1 MYKSR
6 RFKNKRAIPGL
17 FILLSFFVIA
27 LFAPWIAP
35 FDLKILKSP
44 FLPPSLVHILGTND
58 IGQDILSELIFGARI
73 SLLVGMAAAILATTF
88 GALIGMVSGFFRGIT
103 DDILMRFTDI
113 FLLIPGL
120 PLIIILSAYLGP
132 GTGIIIIAIAF
143 LAWPSTAR
151 VVRSRVLQVREA
163 SFIMSAKGLGAG
175 NLYIIFRH
183 ILPNTIEVVFAKA
196 SLAVAGAMLT
206 EAGVSFL
213 GLGDPTRKS
222 WGMMLHDAFSNGGV
236 VNGCFWWYLPPVFCI
251 SLAVLGFTLSGYAYG
266 ERKEGEG
273 LLLPAG
279 MKDLKHHASEAG
291 SAGTACLSE
300 SDLLSVRGL
309 GVKFRNDG
317 RTIQALDKIDLSI
330 KEREKVAIV
339 GETGSGKSVL
349 LLALLRLLPANAQIS
364 GRIYYKGKDILK
376 LGDDG
381 MRQIRGSEI
390 AYVPQGA
397 GNALNPVLKI
407 GFQVAEPLRVHSGLK
422 KAPALKRAV
431 ILLDKMGIEK
441 AEKRVSD
448 YPHQYSG
455 GMKERA
461 LVAMALAGEAD
472 LILADEP
479 VKGLDWGK
487 REEILRIFQG
497 LNSKTILTITHDLWF
512 AERFAQRVVVIYA
525 SKIVEVA
532 PQETF
537 FVRPLHPYSRALLAA
552 QPSRGLHV
560 QSGYA
565 TIMAENIESGCPF
578 RLHCNAAFQKCRE
591 EPPLFKQN
599 GHEIRCWRYAA

>member
-1 MYKSR
+1 
-6 RFKNKRAIPGL
+6 
-17 FILLSFFVIA
+17 
-27 LFAPWIAP
+27 
-35 FDLKILKSP
+35 
-44 FLPPSLVHILGTND
+44 
-58 IGQDILSELIFGARI
+58 
-73 SLLVGMAAAILATTF
+73 
-88 GALIGMVSGFFRGIT
+88 
-103 DDILMRFTDI
+103 
-113 FLLIPGL
+113 
-120 PLIIILSAYLGP
+120 
-132 GTGIIIIAIAF
+132 
-143 LAWPSTAR
+143 
-151 VVRSRVLQVREA
+151 
-163 SFIMSAKGLGAG
+163 
-175 NLYIIFRH
+175 
-183 ILPNTIEVVFAKA
+183 
-196 SLAVAGAMLT
+196 
-206 EAGVSFL
+206 
-213 GLGDPTRKS
+213 
-222 WGMMLHDAFSNGGV
+222 
-236 VNGCFWWYLPPVFCI
+236 
-251 SLAVLGFTLSGYAYG
+251 
-266 ERKEGEG
+266 
-273 LLLPAG
+273 
-279 MKDLKHHASEAG
+279 MKDLKHHTSEAG
-291 SAGTACLSE
+291 SAVVVCSSE
-300 SDLLSVRGL
+300 SDFLSIRGL
-309 GVKFRNDG
+309 GVKFRNAG

-330 KEREKVAIV
+330 KKREKVAII

-381 MRQIRGSEI
+381 MRQIRGKEI

-397 GNALNPVLKI
+397 GNALNPALKI

-431 ILLDKMGIEK
+431 ILLDKMGIEE

-532 PQETF
+532 PQET
-537 FVRPLHPYSRALLAA
+537 
-552 QPSRGLHV
+552 
-560 QSGYA
+560 
-565 TIMAENIESGCPF
+565 
-578 RLHCNAAFQKCRE
+578 
-591 EPPLFKQN
+591 
-599 GHEIRCWRYAA
+599 